1 MFRTSTETMNIV
13 SSKSLIEKIPF
24 NLLAT
29 AGIAGLIADAMVNSS
44 IHQIA
49 ILGATGLIVAI
60 PSVLPLRQKWTV
72 TSIAY
77 LLTSGVL
84 FFDTLSTP
92 ASAQFMLKA
101 ENWMKSNFSEASA
114 IIPLIFNVLR
124 AVFIIYIGYSLFQ
137 VINAGRQDE
146 DWKSMARQPLM
157 VLVSVTIA
165 DVLTGMIIGG

>member
-1 MFRTSTETMNIV
+1 MNIL
-13 SSKSLIEKIPF
+13 SPKSLIEEIPF
-24 NLLAT
+24 NLLIT
-29 AGIAGLIADAMVNSS
+29 AGIGGLTVDAMVNSS

-60 PSVLPLRQKWTV
+60 PSVLPKRKKWTV
-72 TSIAY
+72 APIAY
-77 LLTSGVL
+77 LFTSGVL

-92 ASAQFMLKA
+92 ASAQFMVKA
-101 ENWMKSNFSEASA
+101 EDWMKSNFSQAA
-114 IIPLIFNVLR
+114 DIIPLIFNVLR
-124 AVFIIYIGYSLFQ
+124 AVFVIYIGYSLFQ

>member
-1 MFRTSTETMNIV
+1 MNRL
-13 SSKSLIEKIPF
+13 SPKSLIEEIPF
-24 NLLAT
+24 NLLAI
-29 AGIAGLIADAMVNSS
+29 AGIGGLIADAMVNSS

-60 PSVLPLRQKWTV
+60 PSVLPKRKKWTL
-72 TSIAY
+72 TPIAY

-84 FFDTLSTP
+84 FFDTLSSP
-92 ASAQFMLKA
+92 ANAQFMLKA
-101 ENWMKSNFSEASA
+101 ENWMKSSFSEASE

-124 AVFIIYIGYSLFQ
+124 GIFIIYLGFSLFQ

-146 DWKSMARQPLM
+146 EWMPIAKKPLM
-157 VLVSVTIA
+157 IIVATTIA